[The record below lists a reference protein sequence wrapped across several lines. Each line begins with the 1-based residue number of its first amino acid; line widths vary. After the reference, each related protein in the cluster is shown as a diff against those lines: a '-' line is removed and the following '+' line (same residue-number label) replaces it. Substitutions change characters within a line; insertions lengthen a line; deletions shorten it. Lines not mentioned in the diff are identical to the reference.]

1 MMIEKISM
9 KSAKLHKPTKKHS
22 NRSVAVL
29 LQTSPVAVGLK
40 ISIVHQ
46 LRSALLAKNAR
57 KQQPSFLL
65 MHYSTTVGVGLFLF
79 FVCVGKYIL
88 GPTECI

>member
-46 LRSALLAKNAR
+46 LRSALLAKKCKKTAAEFSFNA
-57 KQQPSFLL
+57 
-65 MHYSTTVGVGLFLF
+65 LFNHSWSWVI
-79 FVCVGKYIL
+79 FVFCLCRQIHFRPY
-88 GPTECI
+88 